1 MAVLFLLGALVGL
14 GVNLVVAGATKVAR
28 ALRGT
33 QSVQVPTAE
42 IAFVGEAGE
51 LADGW
56 ADDGGGD
63 DEGIGSPR
71 LGDGMASLIDRT
83 KSGCSFA
90 LPGLRKEVHQEGLE
104 I

>member
-1 MAVLFLLGALVGL
+1 MVAVLLGALVGL
-14 GVNLVVAGATKVAR
+14 GVAKAAR

-33 QSVQVPTAE
+33 QPVQVPTME

-63 DEGIGSPR
+63 GDEGIGSPR
-71 LGDGMASLIDRT
+71 LGDGMTSLTDRM
-83 KSGCSFA
+83 KSGSSFA
-90 LPGLRKEVHQEGLE
+90 LPGLPRKEMHQEGWE